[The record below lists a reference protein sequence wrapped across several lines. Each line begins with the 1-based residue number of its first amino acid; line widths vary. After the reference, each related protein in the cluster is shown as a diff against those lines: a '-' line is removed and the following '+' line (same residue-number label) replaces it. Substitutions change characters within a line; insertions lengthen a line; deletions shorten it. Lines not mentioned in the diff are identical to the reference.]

1 MKHQKLF
8 LAVIATLSLNC
19 MAADKKPSEAM
30 SVIPSFANDK
40 TNGKTFTNEA
50 GYKRFQNLPETIAG
64 DHFKDT
70 RGCVYIVGVEKGRLK
85 LYPFVEDGNW
95 VCVVPSN

>member
-19 MAADKKPSEAM
+19 LAADKKPAEAV
-30 SVIPSFANDK
+30 SVIPSFANEEIK
-40 TNGKTFTNEA
+40 GTTFTNKA
-50 GYKRFQNLPETIAG
+50 GFKRLQDLPETIAG
-64 DHFKDT
+64 DRLKDT

-85 LYPFVEDGNW
+85 LFPFVEDGNW